1 LKRLIMASSLKEI
14 EKMFY
19 TSRSS
24 KPFFGILLAMTAA
37 CSSTTNQQKIIPLK
51 PTAVDVK
58 AAAYPSPSPQMSSDG
73 KLKLF
78 IPENVWVR
86 IYFEEI
92 DARVKKSGLTNL
104 RETVLPEGDL
114 EVRVWEGFSFFPI
127 RGVVIKRRAG
137 QWEAHHIRQMREGD
151 TEAPITSYPE
161 PPLGWDNFWGQLVE
175 DGILSLPD
183 SYSIG
188 CVAGMTDSIC
198 YVVEINSDHVYRTYM
213 YADSDASKCAEAK
226 KMLQIAQA
234 IW

>member
-1 LKRLIMASSLKEI
+1 MASSLKKI

-19 TSRSS
+19 AGRSS
-24 KPFFGILLAMTAA
+24 KLLFGILLAMTAA
-37 CSSTTNQQKIIPLK
+37 CSSTANQQKIIPLK

-114 EVRVWEGFSFFPI
+114 EVRVWEGFSFFPL

-137 QWEAHHIRQMREGD
+137 QWEAHHIRQMSGGD
-151 TEAPITSYPE
+151 TEAPITAYPE
-161 PPLGWDNFWGQLVE
+161 PPLGWENFWGQLVE
-175 DGILSLPD
+175 NGILSLPD

-213 YADSDASKCAEAK
+213 YADSDASECAEAK
-226 KMLQIAQA
+226 KMLQLVHA